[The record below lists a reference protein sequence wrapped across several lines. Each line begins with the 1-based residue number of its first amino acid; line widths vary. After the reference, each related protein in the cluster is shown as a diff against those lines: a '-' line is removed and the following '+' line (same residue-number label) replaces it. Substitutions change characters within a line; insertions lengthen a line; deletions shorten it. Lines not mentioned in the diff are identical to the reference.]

1 MANADGSVI
10 IRVDID
16 DDKAAKKL
24 DKVAKKAEDIQSS
37 LNKGKSITFNMDVSD
52 AEKEIARLRTSIS
65 KLEEESEVKRRLMAL
80 HDASNDP
87 LAANLEAEKNKLASM
102 QSGDSFYTEAA
113 IEAQKEKVAELQKEW
128 DEADKQA
135 KKYEKELRE
144 INVRLD
150 VQKNKIGDIANATS
164 EAAKLGKQLGNTG
177 KNAGKIQEGLD
188 KASQGMEAFTK
199 RVKMLAKR
207 ALVFTIIARALAAIR
222 DWLADVVA
230 VNGEARDAIAQL
242 KGALL
247 TLAQP
252 LVQII
257 IPAFTALVKVLAT
270 VVSFIANIVSALFGT
285 TAKESANAAK
295 SLNDQKNAYKG
306 VGGAAKSAS
315 KQLASFD
322 DINKLSGEGGGGSGI
337 ILPDFSTAANFA
349 FLDKIA
355 DKLKKIGQD
364 IVNLFKDVTGFIG
377 NVFSGDW
384 GAALD
389 NIINFVHH
397 AYILLADLLDFV
409 GYIFGAI
416 IDTIIEKCG
425 LAGTPVGDM
434 LTGIKDIV
442 QGALGL
448 ISGILTLDLEKMKQ
462 SVIQMLTGV
471 KTFVLGVFDW
481 FKLGLTSLLD
491 WLDESTNG
499 RFHELIELAKTYV
512 NDVVEGMKQIFGG
525 LIEFLTGVF
534 TLDWKKAWEGIK
546 EIFRGIWNTI
556 VGTLEA
562 AINLI
567 IKGINWLIDQLNK
580 IHFEIPDWVPG
591 IGGKSFGI
599 NISHVGELKIP
610 RLAQGAVIPPN
621 REFMAVLGDQKSGTN
636 IETPLATMVQAF
648 KQALAESGYGGSNE
662 AVLVLD
668 KDVLGKVVYRLNKA
682 EGTRIGVNLSEMQ
695 G

>member
-10 IRVDID
+10 IKADID
-16 DDKAAKKL
+16 DKQAQKELNALEKKIEALQEKLTNKKSARDTLFNQANNLGAQLDQAKAKLAQMKGGGEFFTSDAIKQREAAVASMEKEWNAMNDKL
-24 DKVAKKAEDIQSS
+24 DKQ
-37 LNKGKSITFNMDVSD
+37 N
-52 AEKEIARLRTSIS
+52 
-65 KLEEESEVKRRLMAL
+65 
-80 HDASNDP
+80 
-87 LAANLEAEKNKLASM
+87 AAIREGEAELDRMK
-102 QSGDSFYTEAA
+102 
-113 IEAQKEKVAELQKEW
+113 
-128 DEADKQA
+128 A
-135 KKYEKELRE
+135 KAGE
-144 INVRLD
+144 
-150 VQKNKIGDIANATS
+150 
-164 EAAKLGKQLGNTG
+164 LGKQLGNTG

-188 KASQGMEAFTK
+188 KASEGMEAFTK

-207 ALVFTIIARALAAIR
+207 ALVFTIIARALAALR
-222 DWLADVVA
+222 DWLEDVVA

-322 DINKLSGEGGGGSGI
+322 EINKLSGESGGGSGI

-389 NIINFVHH
+389 NIADFVNH
-397 AYILLADLLDFV
+397 ARELLADLLNFV
-409 GYIFGAI
+409 GYIFGEI

-425 LAGTPVGDM
+425 LAGTPVGNM
-434 LTGIKDIV
+434 LTGIKGIV

-448 ISGILTLDLEKMKQ
+448 ISGILTGDLEKMKQ
-462 SVIQMLTGV
+462 SVIQVLTGV
-471 KTFVLGVFDW
+471 KTFVFGIFEW

-491 WLDESTNG
+491 WLDGKTNG
-499 RFHELIELAKTYV
+499 RFHEIIELAKTYV
-512 NDVVEGMKQIFGG
+512 SDVIDGVKQIFGG
-525 LIEFLTGVF
+525 FIDFLTGVF

-556 VGTLEA
+556 VGGLEA
-562 AINLI
+562 AVNLI

-599 NISHVGELKIP
+599 NISYVNELKIP

-621 REFMAVLGDQKSGTN
+621 REFMAVLGDQRNGTN
-636 IETPLATMVQAF
+636 IEAPADLIRQIVREEINNFGGGEDITIKFTGDLAQLARVLSPEITRQ
-648 KQALAESGYGGSNE
+648 QRNRQRAL
-662 AVLVLD
+662 
-668 KDVLGKVVYRLNKA
+668 
-682 EGTRIGVNLSEMQ
+682 GV
-695 G
+695 

>member
-10 IRVDID
+10 IKADID
-16 DDKAAKKL
+16 DKQAQKELNALEKKIEALQEKLTNKKSARDTLFNQANNLGAQLDEAKAKLAQMKGGGEFFTSDAIKQQEAAVASMEKEWNAMNDKL
-24 DKVAKKAEDIQSS
+24 DKQ
-37 LNKGKSITFNMDVSD
+37 N
-52 AEKEIARLRTSIS
+52 
-65 KLEEESEVKRRLMAL
+65 
-80 HDASNDP
+80 
-87 LAANLEAEKNKLASM
+87 AAIREGEAELDRMKAKA
-102 QSGDSFYTEAA
+102 G
-113 IEAQKEKVAELQKEW
+113 EL
-128 DEADKQA
+128 
-135 KKYEKELRE
+135 
-144 INVRLD
+144 
-150 VQKNKIGDIANATS
+150 S
-164 EAAKLGKQLGNTG
+164 KQLGNTG

-207 ALVFTIIARALAAIR
+207 ALVFTIIARALAALR

-295 SLNDQKNAYKG
+295 ALNDQKNAYKG

-322 DINKLSGEGGGGSGI
+322 EINKLSGEGGGGSGI

-389 NIINFVHH
+389 NIINFVSH
-397 AYILLADLLDFV
+397 ARILLADLLDFV

-448 ISGILTLDLEKMKQ
+448 ISGILTGDLEKMKQ

-471 KTFVLGVFDW
+471 KTFVFGIWDW

-491 WLDESTNG
+491 WLDGKTNG
-499 RFHELIELAKTYV
+499 RFHEIIELAKTYV
-512 NDVVEGMKQIFGG
+512 SDVIDGVKQIFGG
-525 LIEFLTGVF
+525 FIDFLTGVF
-534 TLDWKKAWEGIK
+534 TLDWEKAWEGIK

-556 VGTLEA
+556 VGVLEA
-562 AINLI
+562 AVNLI
-567 IKGINWLIDQLNK
+567 IKGINWLISKLNSLQIK
-580 IHFEIPDWVPG
+580 IPDWL
-591 IGGKSFGI
+591 GGGSFGF
-599 NISHVGELKIP
+599 NIRPIAELQIP
-610 RLAQGAVIPPN
+610 RLAKGAIIPPN
-621 REFMAVLGDQKSGTN
+621 REFMAVLGDQKQGTN
-636 IETPLATMVQAF
+636 IEAPADLIRQIVREEINNFGGGEDITIKFTGDLAQLARVLSPEITRQ
-648 KQALAESGYGGSNE
+648 QRNRQRAL
-662 AVLVLD
+662 
-668 KDVLGKVVYRLNKA
+668 
-682 EGTRIGVNLSEMQ
+682 GV
-695 G
+695 

>member
-10 IRVDID
+10 IKAEID
-16 DDKAAKKL
+16 DKQAQKELNALEKKIEALQEKLTNKKSARDTLFNQANNLGAQLDDAKAKLAHMKGGGEFFTSDAIKQQEAAVASMEKEWNAMNDKL
-24 DKVAKKAEDIQSS
+24 DKQ
-37 LNKGKSITFNMDVSD
+37 N
-52 AEKEIARLRTSIS
+52 
-65 KLEEESEVKRRLMAL
+65 
-80 HDASNDP
+80 
-87 LAANLEAEKNKLASM
+87 AAIREGEAELDRMK
-102 QSGDSFYTEAA
+102 
-113 IEAQKEKVAELQKEW
+113 
-128 DEADKQA
+128 A
-135 KKYEKELRE
+135 KAGE
-144 INVRLD
+144 
-150 VQKNKIGDIANATS
+150 
-164 EAAKLGKQLGNTG
+164 LGKQLGNTG

-207 ALVFTIIARALAAIR
+207 ALVFTIIARALAALR
-222 DWLADVVA
+222 DWLADLVA

-295 SLNDQKNAYKG
+295 ALNDQKNAYKG

-322 DINKLSGEGGGGSGI
+322 EINKLSGESGGGSGI

-349 FLDKIA
+349 FLDKIS

-364 IVNLFKDVTGFIG
+364 IVNLFKDVTGYIG

-389 NIINFVHH
+389 NIINFVNH
-397 AYILLADLLDFV
+397 ARILLADLLDFV

-425 LAGTPVGDM
+425 LAGTPVGNM

-442 QGALGL
+442 QGTLGL
-448 ISGILTLDLEKMKQ
+448 ISGILTGDLEKMKQ

-471 KTFVLGVFDW
+471 KTFVFGIFDW

-491 WLDESTNG
+491 WLDGKTNG
-499 RFHELIELAKTYV
+499 RFHEIIELAKTYV
-512 NDVVEGMKQIFGG
+512 SEVIDGVKQIFGG
-525 LIEFLTGVF
+525 FIDFLTGVF
-534 TLDWKKAWEGIK
+534 TLDWEKAWEGIK
-546 EIFRGIWNTI
+546 EIFRGICNTI
-556 VGTLEA
+556 VGVFEA
-562 AINLI
+562 TVNLI
-567 IKGINWLIDQLNK
+567 IKGINWLISKLNSLLENSLLAK
-580 IHFEIPDWVPG
+580 GLDLIGIEFRGIPQIPEV
-591 IGGKSFGI
+591 
-599 NISHVGELKIP
+599 HIP

-621 REFMAVLGDQKSGTN
+621 RKFMAVLGDQRNGTN
-636 IETPLATMVQAF
+636 IEAPADLIRQIVREEINNFGGGEDITIKFTGDLAQLARVLSPEITRQ
-648 KQALAESGYGGSNE
+648 QRNRQRAL
-662 AVLVLD
+662 
-668 KDVLGKVVYRLNKA
+668 
-682 EGTRIGVNLSEMQ
+682 GV
-695 G
+695 

>member
-10 IRVDID
+10 IKADID
-16 DDKAAKKL
+16 DKQAQKELNALEKKIEALQEKLTNKKSARDTLFNQANNLGAQLDQVKAKLAQMKGGGEFFTSDAIKQQEASVASMEKEWNAMNDKL
-24 DKVAKKAEDIQSS
+24 DKQ
-37 LNKGKSITFNMDVSD
+37 N
-52 AEKEIARLRTSIS
+52 
-65 KLEEESEVKRRLMAL
+65 
-80 HDASNDP
+80 
-87 LAANLEAEKNKLASM
+87 AAIREGEAELDRMKAK
-102 QSGDSFYTEAA
+102 SGE
-113 IEAQKEKVAELQKEW
+113 
-128 DEADKQA
+128 
-135 KKYEKELRE
+135 
-144 INVRLD
+144 
-150 VQKNKIGDIANATS
+150 
-164 EAAKLGKQLGNTG
+164 LGKQLGNTG

-207 ALVFTIIARALAAIR
+207 ALVFTIIARALAALR

-322 DINKLSGEGGGGSGI
+322 EINKLSGEGGGGSGI
-337 ILPDFSTAANFA
+337 IQPDFSTAANFA

-389 NIINFVHH
+389 NIINFVSH
-397 AYILLADLLDFV
+397 ARILLADLLDFV

-448 ISGILTLDLEKMKQ
+448 ISGILTGDLEKMKQ

-471 KTFVLGVFDW
+471 KTFVFGIWDW

-491 WLDESTNG
+491 WLDGKTNG
-499 RFHELIELAKTYV
+499 RFHEIIELAKTYV
-512 NDVVEGMKQIFGG
+512 SDVIDGVKQIFGG
-525 LIEFLTGVF
+525 FIDFLTGVF
-534 TLDWKKAWEGIK
+534 TLDWEKAWEGIK

-556 VGTLEA
+556 VGVLEA
-562 AINLI
+562 AVNLI
-567 IKGINWLIDQLNK
+567 IKGINWLISKLNSLQIK
-580 IHFEIPDWVPG
+580 IPDWL
-591 IGGKSFGI
+591 GGGSFGF
-599 NISHVGELKIP
+599 NIRPIAELQIP
-610 RLAQGAVIPPN
+610 RLAKGAIIPPN
-621 REFMAVLGDQKSGTN
+621 REFMAVLGDQKQGTN
-636 IETPLATMVQAF
+636 IEAPADLIRQIVREEINNFGGGEDITIKFTGDLAQLARVLSPEITRQ
-648 KQALAESGYGGSNE
+648 QRNRQRAL
-662 AVLVLD
+662 
-668 KDVLGKVVYRLNKA
+668 
-682 EGTRIGVNLSEMQ
+682 GV
-695 G
+695 

>member
-10 IRVDID
+10 IKADID
-16 DDKAAKKL
+16 DKQAQKELNALEKKINALQEKLNNKKSARDTLFNQANNLGAQLDQAKAKLAQMKGGGEFFTSDAIKQQEAAVASMEKEWNAMNDKL
-24 DKVAKKAEDIQSS
+24 DKQNA
-37 LNKGKSITFNMDVSD
+37 SIR
-52 AEKEIARLRTSIS
+52 EG
-65 KLEEESEVKRRLMAL
+65 
-80 HDASNDP
+80 
-87 LAANLEAEKNKLASM
+87 EAELDRMK
-102 QSGDSFYTEAA
+102 
-113 IEAQKEKVAELQKEW
+113 
-128 DEADKQA
+128 A
-135 KKYEKELRE
+135 KAGE
-144 INVRLD
+144 
-150 VQKNKIGDIANATS
+150 
-164 EAAKLGKQLGNTG
+164 LGKQLGNTG

-207 ALVFTIIARALAAIR
+207 ALVFTIIARALAALR

-230 VNGEARDAIAQL
+230 VNGEARSAIAQL

-295 SLNDQKNAYKG
+295 SLNDQTNAYKG
-306 VGGAAKSAS
+306 VGGAAKAAS

-322 DINKLSGEGGGGSGI
+322 EINKLSGESGGGSGN

-364 IVNLFKDVTGFIG
+364 IANIFRDVKAFIE
-377 NVFSGDW
+377 NIFSGDW

-389 NIINFVHH
+389 NIADFVNH
-397 AYILLADLLDFV
+397 ARELLADLLDFV
-409 GYIFGAI
+409 GYIFGEI

-425 LAGTPVGDM
+425 LAGTPVGNM

-442 QGALGL
+442 QGGLGF
-448 ISGILTLDLEKMKQ
+448 ISGLLTGDLEKMKQ

-471 KTFVLGVFDW
+471 KTFVFGIWDW

-491 WLDESTNG
+491 WLDGKTNG
-499 RFHELIELAKTYV
+499 RFHEIIELAKTYV
-512 NDVVEGMKQIFGG
+512 SDVIDGVKQIFGG
-525 LIEFLTGVF
+525 FIDFLTGVF
-534 TLDWKKAWEGIK
+534 TLDWEKAWEGIK

-556 VGTLEA
+556 VGVLEA
-562 AINLI
+562 AVNLI
-567 IKGINWLIDQLNK
+567 IKGINWLISKLNSLQIK
-580 IHFEIPDWVPG
+580 IPDWL
-591 IGGKSFGI
+591 GGGSFGF
-599 NISHVGELKIP
+599 NIRPVAELQIP
-610 RLAQGAVIPPN
+610 RLAKGAIIPPN
-621 REFMAVLGDQKSGTN
+621 REFMAVLGDQKQGTN
-636 IETPLATMVQAF
+636 IEAPADLIRQIVREEINNFGGGEDITIKFTGDLAQLARVLSPEITRQ
-648 KQALAESGYGGSNE
+648 QRNRQRAL
-662 AVLVLD
+662 
-668 KDVLGKVVYRLNKA
+668 
-682 EGTRIGVNLSEMQ
+682 GV
-695 G
+695 

>member
-10 IRVDID
+10 I
-16 DDKAAKKL
+16 
-24 DKVAKKAEDIQSS
+24 KAEID
-37 LNKGKSITFNMDVSD
+37 
-52 AEKEIARLRTSIS
+52 
-65 KLEEESEVKRRLMAL
+65 
-80 HDASNDP
+80 
-87 LAANLEAEKNKLASM
+87 
-102 QSGDSFYTEAA
+102 
-113 IEAQKEKVAELQKEW
+113 
-128 DEADKQA
+128 DKQA
-135 KKYEKELRE
+135 QRELNALSKKIDALQEKLNSKKAKRDAFASDFR
-144 INVRLD
+144 NVGAQLD
-150 VQKNKIGDIANATS
+150 VAKAKLDQMKNSGEFFTSDAIKQQEATVASIQS
-164 EAAKLGKQLGNTG
+164 EFDKMDEKLKSQDERIKDSTDNLDRMKAKAGELGKQLGNTG

-207 ALVFTIIARALAAIR
+207 ALVFTIIARALAALR

-295 SLNDQKNAYKG
+295 ALNDQKNAYKG

-322 DINKLSGEGGGGSGI
+322 EINKLSGESGGGSGI

-364 IVNLFKDVTGFIG
+364 IVNLFKDVTGYIG

-389 NIINFVHH
+389 NIINFVNH
-397 AYILLADLLDFV
+397 ARILLADLLDFV

-425 LAGTPVGDM
+425 LAGTPVGNM
-434 LTGIKDIV
+434 LTGIKNIV
-442 QGALGL
+442 QGTLGL
-448 ISGILTLDLEKMKQ
+448 ISGILTGDLEKMKQ

-471 KTFVLGVFDW
+471 KTFVFGIFDW
-481 FKLGLTSLLD
+481 FKLGLTSMLD
-491 WLDESTNG
+491 WLDGKTNG
-499 RFHELIELAKTYV
+499 RFHEIIELAKTYV
-512 NDVVEGMKQIFGG
+512 SDVIDGVKQIFGG
-525 LIEFLTGVF
+525 FIDFLTGVF
-534 TLDWKKAWEGIK
+534 TLDWEKAWKGIK
-546 EIFRGIWNTI
+546 EIFRGICNTI
-556 VGTLEA
+556 VGVFESTV
-562 AINLI
+562 NLI
-567 IKGINWLIDQLNK
+567 IKGINWLISKLNSLLENSLLAK
-580 IHFEIPDWVPG
+580 GLDLIGIEFRGIPQIPEV
-591 IGGKSFGI
+591 
-599 NISHVGELKIP
+599 HIP

-621 REFMAVLGDQKSGTN
+621 RKFMAVLGDQRNGTN
-636 IETPLATMVQAF
+636 IEAPADLIRQIVREEINNFGGGEDITIKFTGDLAQLARVLSPEITRQ
-648 KQALAESGYGGSNE
+648 QRNRQRAL
-662 AVLVLD
+662 
-668 KDVLGKVVYRLNKA
+668 
-682 EGTRIGVNLSEMQ
+682 GV
-695 G
+695 

>member
-10 IRVDID
+10 I
-16 DDKAAKKL
+16 
-24 DKVAKKAEDIQSS
+24 KAEID
-37 LNKGKSITFNMDVSD
+37 
-52 AEKEIARLRTSIS
+52 
-65 KLEEESEVKRRLMAL
+65 
-80 HDASNDP
+80 
-87 LAANLEAEKNKLASM
+87 
-102 QSGDSFYTEAA
+102 
-113 IEAQKEKVAELQKEW
+113 
-128 DEADKQA
+128 DKQA
-135 KKYEKELRE
+135 QRELNALSKKIDALQEKLNSKKAKRDAFASDFR
-144 INVRLD
+144 NVGAQLD
-150 VQKNKIGDIANATS
+150 VAKAKLDQMKNSGEFFTSDAVKQQEATVASIQS
-164 EAAKLGKQLGNTG
+164 EFDKMDEKLKSQDERIKDSADNLDRMKAKAGELGKQLGNTG

-207 ALVFTIIARALAAIR
+207 ALVFTIIARALAALR

-295 SLNDQKNAYKG
+295 ALNDQKNAYKG

-322 DINKLSGEGGGGSGI
+322 EINKLSGESGGGSGI
-337 ILPDFSTAANFA
+337 ILPDFSTATNFA

-364 IVNLFKDVTGFIG
+364 IVNLFKDVTGYIG

-389 NIINFVHH
+389 NIINFVNH
-397 AYILLADLLDFV
+397 ARILLADLLDFV

-425 LAGTPVGDM
+425 LAGTPVGNM

-442 QGALGL
+442 QGTLGL
-448 ISGILTLDLEKMKQ
+448 ISGILTGDLEKMKQ

-471 KTFVLGVFDW
+471 KTFVLGIWDW

-491 WLDESTNG
+491 WLDGKTNG
-499 RFHELIELAKTYV
+499 RFHEIIELAKTYV
-512 NDVVEGMKQIFGG
+512 SDVIDGVKQIFGG
-525 LIEFLTGVF
+525 FIDFLTGVF

-546 EIFRGIWNTI
+546 EIFRGICNTI
-556 VGTLEA
+556 VGVFEA
-562 AINLI
+562 TVNLI
-567 IKGINWLIDQLNK
+567 IKGINWLISKLNSLLENSLLAK
-580 IHFEIPDWVPG
+580 GLDLIGIEFRGIPQIPEV
-591 IGGKSFGI
+591 
-599 NISHVGELKIP
+599 HIP

-621 REFMAVLGDQKSGTN
+621 RKFMAVLGDQKQGTN
-636 IETPLATMVQAF
+636 IEAPADLIRQIVREEINSFGGGEDITIKFTGDLAQLARVLSPEITRQ
-648 KQALAESGYGGSNE
+648 QRNRQRAL
-662 AVLVLD
+662 
-668 KDVLGKVVYRLNKA
+668 
-682 EGTRIGVNLSEMQ
+682 GV
-695 G
+695 

>member
-10 IRVDID
+10 IKADID
-16 DDKAAKKL
+16 DKQAQKELNALEKKIEALQEKLTNKKSARDTLFNQANNLGAQLDQAKAKLAQMKGGGEFFTSDAIKQQEAAVASMEKEWNAMNDKL
-24 DKVAKKAEDIQSS
+24 DKQ
-37 LNKGKSITFNMDVSD
+37 N
-52 AEKEIARLRTSIS
+52 
-65 KLEEESEVKRRLMAL
+65 
-80 HDASNDP
+80 
-87 LAANLEAEKNKLASM
+87 AAIREGEAELDRMK
-102 QSGDSFYTEAA
+102 
-113 IEAQKEKVAELQKEW
+113 
-128 DEADKQA
+128 A
-135 KKYEKELRE
+135 KAGE
-144 INVRLD
+144 
-150 VQKNKIGDIANATS
+150 
-164 EAAKLGKQLGNTG
+164 LGKQLGNTG

-207 ALVFTIIARALAAIR
+207 ALVFTIIAHALAALR

-322 DINKLSGEGGGGSGI
+322 EINKLSGEGGGGSGI
-337 ILPDFSTAANFA
+337 IQPDFSTAANFA

-364 IVNLFKDVTGFIG
+364 IVNLFTDVTGFIG

-389 NIINFVHH
+389 NIINFVNH
-397 AYILLADLLDFV
+397 ARILLADLLDFV

-448 ISGILTLDLEKMKQ
+448 ISGILTGDLEKMKQ

-471 KTFVLGVFDW
+471 KTFVFGIFDW
-481 FKLGLTSLLD
+481 FKLGLTSMLD
-491 WLDESTNG
+491 WLDGKTNG
-499 RFHELIELAKTYV
+499 RFHEIIELAKTYV
-512 NDVVEGMKQIFGG
+512 SDVIDGVKQIFGG
-525 LIEFLTGVF
+525 FIDFLTGVF
-534 TLDWKKAWEGIK
+534 TLDWEKAWEGIK
-546 EIFRGIWNTI
+546 EIFHGIWNTI
-556 VGTLEA
+556 VGGLEA
-562 AINLI
+562 AVNLI
-567 IKGINWLIDQLNK
+567 IKGINWLISKLNSLLENSLLAK
-580 IHFEIPDWVPG
+580 GLDLIGIEFRGIPQIPEV
-591 IGGKSFGI
+591 
-599 NISHVGELKIP
+599 HIP

-621 REFMAVLGDQKSGTN
+621 RKFMAVLGDQRNGTN
-636 IETPLATMVQAF
+636 IEAPADLIRQIVREEINNFGGGEDITIKFTGDLAQLARVLSPEITRQ
-648 KQALAESGYGGSNE
+648 QRNRQRAL
-662 AVLVLD
+662 
-668 KDVLGKVVYRLNKA
+668 
-682 EGTRIGVNLSEMQ
+682 GV
-695 G
+695 

>member
-10 IRVDID
+10 IKADID
-16 DDKAAKKL
+16 DKQAQKELNALEKKIEALQEKLTNKKSARDTLFNQANNLGAQLDQAKAKLAQMKGGGEFFTSDAIKQQEAAVASMEKEWNAMNDKL
-24 DKVAKKAEDIQSS
+24 DKQ
-37 LNKGKSITFNMDVSD
+37 N
-52 AEKEIARLRTSIS
+52 
-65 KLEEESEVKRRLMAL
+65 
-80 HDASNDP
+80 
-87 LAANLEAEKNKLASM
+87 AAIREGEAELDRMK
-102 QSGDSFYTEAA
+102 
-113 IEAQKEKVAELQKEW
+113 
-128 DEADKQA
+128 A
-135 KKYEKELRE
+135 KAGE
-144 INVRLD
+144 
-150 VQKNKIGDIANATS
+150 
-164 EAAKLGKQLGNTG
+164 LGKQLGNTG

-188 KASQGMEAFTK
+188 KASQGMESFTK

-207 ALVFTIIARALAAIR
+207 ALVFTVIARALSALR

-252 LVQII
+252 LVQVI

-322 DINKLSGEGGGGSGI
+322 EINKLSGEGGGGFGI
-337 ILPDFSTAANFA
+337 IQPDFSTAANFA

-389 NIINFVHH
+389 NIINFVSH
-397 AYILLADLLDFV
+397 ARILLADLLDFV

-448 ISGILTLDLEKMKQ
+448 ISGILTGDLEKMKQ

-471 KTFVLGVFDW
+471 KTFVFGIWDW

-491 WLDESTNG
+491 WLDGKTNG
-499 RFHELIELAKTYV
+499 RFHEIIELAKTYV
-512 NDVVEGMKQIFGG
+512 SDVIDGVKQIFGG
-525 LIEFLTGVF
+525 FIDFLTGVF
-534 TLDWKKAWEGIK
+534 TLDWEKAWEGIK

-556 VGTLEA
+556 VGVLEA
-562 AINLI
+562 AVNLI
-567 IKGINWLIDQLNK
+567 IKGINWLISKLNSLQIK
-580 IHFEIPDWVPG
+580 IPDWL
-591 IGGKSFGI
+591 GGGSFGF
-599 NISHVGELKIP
+599 NIRPIAELQIP
-610 RLAQGAVIPPN
+610 RLAKGAIIPPN
-621 REFMAVLGDQKSGTN
+621 REFMAVLGDQKQGTN
-636 IETPLATMVQAF
+636 IEAPADLIRQIVREEINNFGGGEDITIKFTGDLAQLARVLSPEITRQ
-648 KQALAESGYGGSNE
+648 QRNRQRAL
-662 AVLVLD
+662 
-668 KDVLGKVVYRLNKA
+668 
-682 EGTRIGVNLSEMQ
+682 GV
-695 G
+695 

>member
-1 MANADGSVI
+1 MANADGSVV
-10 IRVDID
+10 IRVDA
-16 DDKAAKKL
+16 DDKKAIKKL
-24 DKVAKKAEDIQSS
+24 DDVAKKANDVRKG
-37 LNKGKSITFNMDVSD
+37 LDGKSILINTDVSQ
-52 AEKEIARLRTSIS
+52 AEREIDRLRTSIG
-65 KLEEESEVKRRLMAL
+65 KLEEDIRVKERLALETQNAKAMAR
-80 HDASNDP
+80 A
-87 LAANLEAEKNKLASM
+87 KNKMAID
-102 QSGDSFYTEAA
+102 SGDAA
-113 IEAQKEKVAELQKEW
+113 TAQKMAKEW
-128 DEADKQA
+128 DRLDAKAKRYAEQINEAQ
-135 KKYEKELRE
+135 
-144 INVRLD
+144 VRLD
-150 VQKNKIGDIANATS
+150 VEK
-164 EAAKLGKQLGNTG
+164 EAAGNIAQAVLKAAEETG
-177 KNAGKIQEGLD
+177 EASRNAEKMNAAVK
-188 KASQGMEAFTK
+188 KAAKSAEAFGK
-199 RVKMLAKR
+199 RIKSVVQG
-207 ALVFTIIARALAAIR
+207 ALVFTVITQGLSKLR
-222 DWLADVVA
+222 DWMSDVVSTNSA
-230 VNGEARDAIAQL
+230 ASASIAKL

-247 TLAQP
+247 TMVQP
-252 LVQII
+252 LVQVI
-257 IPAFTALVKVLAT
+257 IPAFTTLVKVLTA
-270 VVSFIANIVSALFGT
+270 VVSVIANVVSALFGT
-285 TAKESANAAK
+285 TAAESANAAK

-306 VGGAAKSAS
+306 VGSAAKSAS

-322 DINKLSGEGGGGSGI
+322 EINKLSGEGGGGSGI

-364 IVNLFKDVTGFIG
+364 IVNLFKDVAGFIG

-384 GAALD
+384 DAALD
-389 NIINFVHH
+389 NIINFVNH
-397 AYILLADLLDFV
+397 ARILLADLLDFV

-448 ISGILTLDLEKMKQ
+448 ISGILTGDLEKMKQ
-462 SVIQMLTGV
+462 SVIQMLAGV
-471 KTFVLGVFDW
+471 KTFVFGIFDW

-491 WLDESTNG
+491 WLDGKTNG
-499 RFHELIELAKTYV
+499 RFHEIIELAKTYV
-512 NDVVEGMKQIFGG
+512 SDVIDGVKQIFGG
-525 LIEFLTGVF
+525 FIDFLTGVF
-534 TLDWKKAWEGIK
+534 TLDWEKAWEGIK

-556 VGTLEA
+556 VGVLEA
-562 AINLI
+562 AVNLI

-580 IHFEIPDWVPG
+580 IHFDIPDWIPG

-599 NISHVGELKIP
+599 NISHVNELKIP

-621 REFMAVLGDQKSGTN
+621 REFMAVLGDQKSGAN

-682 EGTRIGVNLSEMQ
+682 EGTRIGVNLSEVQ

>member
-10 IRVDID
+10 IKADID
-16 DDKAAKKL
+16 DKQAQKELNALEKKIEALQEKLTNKKSARDTLFNQANNLGAQLDQAKAKLAQMKGGGEFFTSDAIKQQEAAVASMEKEWNAMNDKL
-24 DKVAKKAEDIQSS
+24 DKQ
-37 LNKGKSITFNMDVSD
+37 N
-52 AEKEIARLRTSIS
+52 
-65 KLEEESEVKRRLMAL
+65 
-80 HDASNDP
+80 
-87 LAANLEAEKNKLASM
+87 AAIREGEAELDRMK
-102 QSGDSFYTEAA
+102 
-113 IEAQKEKVAELQKEW
+113 
-128 DEADKQA
+128 A
-135 KKYEKELRE
+135 KAGE
-144 INVRLD
+144 
-150 VQKNKIGDIANATS
+150 
-164 EAAKLGKQLGNTG
+164 LGKQLGNTG

-188 KASQGMEAFTK
+188 KASQGTEAFTK

-207 ALVFTIIARALAAIR
+207 ALAFTIIARALAALR

-322 DINKLSGEGGGGSGI
+322 EINKLSGEGGGGSGI
-337 ILPDFSTAANFA
+337 IQPDFSTAANFA

-389 NIINFVHH
+389 NIINFVSH
-397 AYILLADLLDFV
+397 ARILLADLLDFV

-448 ISGILTLDLEKMKQ
+448 ISGILTGDLEKMKQ

-471 KTFVLGVFDW
+471 KTFVFGIWDW

-491 WLDESTNG
+491 WLDGKTNG
-499 RFHELIELAKTYV
+499 RFHEIIELAKTYV
-512 NDVVEGMKQIFGG
+512 SDVIDGVKQIFGG
-525 LIEFLTGVF
+525 FIDFLTGVF
-534 TLDWKKAWEGIK
+534 TLDWEKAWEGIK

-556 VGTLEA
+556 VGVLEA
-562 AINLI
+562 AVNLI
-567 IKGINWLIDQLNK
+567 IKGINWLISKLNSLQIK
-580 IHFEIPDWVPG
+580 IPDWL
-591 IGGKSFGI
+591 GGGSFGF
-599 NISHVGELKIP
+599 NIRPIAELQIP
-610 RLAQGAVIPPN
+610 RLAKGAIIPPN
-621 REFMAVLGDQKSGTN
+621 REFMAVLGDQKQGTN
-636 IETPLATMVQAF
+636 IEAPADLIRQIVREEINNFGGGEDITIKFTGDLAQLARVLSPEITRQ
-648 KQALAESGYGGSNE
+648 QRNRQRAL
-662 AVLVLD
+662 
-668 KDVLGKVVYRLNKA
+668 
-682 EGTRIGVNLSEMQ
+682 GV
-695 G
+695 

>member
-10 IRVDID
+10 IKADID
-16 DDKAAKKL
+16 DKQAQKELNALEKKIEALQEKLTNKKSARDTLFNQANNLGAQLDQAKAKLAQMKGGGEFFTSDAIKQQEAAVASMEKEWNAMNDKL
-24 DKVAKKAEDIQSS
+24 DKQ
-37 LNKGKSITFNMDVSD
+37 N
-52 AEKEIARLRTSIS
+52 
-65 KLEEESEVKRRLMAL
+65 
-80 HDASNDP
+80 
-87 LAANLEAEKNKLASM
+87 AAIREGEAELDRMK
-102 QSGDSFYTEAA
+102 
-113 IEAQKEKVAELQKEW
+113 
-128 DEADKQA
+128 A
-135 KKYEKELRE
+135 KAGE
-144 INVRLD
+144 
-150 VQKNKIGDIANATS
+150 
-164 EAAKLGKQLGNTG
+164 LGKQLGNTG

-207 ALVFTIIARALAAIR
+207 ALVFTIIAHALAALR

-322 DINKLSGEGGGGSGI
+322 EINKLSGEGGGGSGI
-337 ILPDFSTAANFA
+337 IQPDFSTAANFA

-389 NIINFVHH
+389 NIINFVSH
-397 AYILLADLLDFV
+397 ARILLADLLDFV

-448 ISGILTLDLEKMKQ
+448 ISGILTGDLEKMKQ

-471 KTFVLGVFDW
+471 KTFVFGIWDW

-491 WLDESTNG
+491 WLDGKTNG
-499 RFHELIELAKTYV
+499 RFHEIIELAKTYV
-512 NDVVEGMKQIFGG
+512 SDVIDGVKQIFGG
-525 LIEFLTGVF
+525 FIDFLTGVF
-534 TLDWKKAWEGIK
+534 TLDWEKAWEGIK

-556 VGTLEA
+556 VGVLEA
-562 AINLI
+562 AVNLI
-567 IKGINWLIDQLNK
+567 IKGINWLISKLNSLQIK
-580 IHFEIPDWVPG
+580 IPDWL
-591 IGGKSFGI
+591 GGGSFGF
-599 NISHVGELKIP
+599 NIRPIAELQIP
-610 RLAQGAVIPPN
+610 RLAKGAIIPPN
-621 REFMAVLGDQKSGTN
+621 REFMAVLGDQKQGTN
-636 IETPLATMVQAF
+636 IEAPADLIRQIVREEINNFGGGEDITIKFTGDLAQLARVLSPEITRQ
-648 KQALAESGYGGSNE
+648 QRNRQRAL
-662 AVLVLD
+662 
-668 KDVLGKVVYRLNKA
+668 
-682 EGTRIGVNLSEMQ
+682 GV
-695 G
+695 

>member
-10 IRVDID
+10 IKADID
-16 DDKAAKKL
+16 DKQAQKELNALEKKIEALQKKL
-24 DKVAKKAEDIQSS
+24 ETSKEKKSALQTQVREA
-37 LNKGKSITFNMDVSD
+37 SD
-52 AEKEIARLRTSIS
+52 ALTETG
-65 KLEEESEVKRRLMAL
+65 VKVIEL
-80 HDASNDP
+80 
-87 LAANLEAEKNKLASM
+87 KNKLKSIDDIVSGKIDATPEEWIDAKM
-102 QSGDSFYTEAA
+102 QEADVTA
-113 IEAQKEKVAELQKEW
+113 ELAKQQKIYEQQEKVCNKEAENLEKISNTIKEQTE
-128 DEADKQA
+128 DLEKA
-135 KKYEKELRE
+135 KERAGE
-144 INVRLD
+144 
-150 VQKNKIGDIANATS
+150 
-164 EAAKLGKQLGNTG
+164 LGKQLGNTG

-207 ALVFTIIARALAAIR
+207 ALVFTIIARALSALR

-322 DINKLSGEGGGGSGI
+322 EINKLSGESGGGSGI

-389 NIINFVHH
+389 NIINFVNH
-397 AYILLADLLDFV
+397 ARILLADLLDFV

-448 ISGILTLDLEKMKQ
+448 ISGILTGDLEKMKQ

-471 KTFVLGVFDW
+471 KTFVFGIFDW

-491 WLDESTNG
+491 WLDGKTNG
-499 RFHELIELAKTYV
+499 RFHEIIELAKTYV
-512 NDVVEGMKQIFGG
+512 SDVIDGVKQIFGG
-525 LIEFLTGVF
+525 FIDFLTGVF

-556 VGTLEA
+556 VGVLEA
-562 AINLI
+562 AVNLI

-599 NISHVGELKIP
+599 NISHVNELKIP

-682 EGTRIGVNLSEMQ
+682 EGTRIGVNLSEVQ

>member
-10 IRVDID
+10 I
-16 DDKAAKKL
+16 
-24 DKVAKKAEDIQSS
+24 KAEID
-37 LNKGKSITFNMDVSD
+37 
-52 AEKEIARLRTSIS
+52 
-65 KLEEESEVKRRLMAL
+65 
-80 HDASNDP
+80 
-87 LAANLEAEKNKLASM
+87 
-102 QSGDSFYTEAA
+102 
-113 IEAQKEKVAELQKEW
+113 
-128 DEADKQA
+128 DKQA
-135 KKYEKELRE
+135 QRELNALSKKIDALQEKLNSKKAKRDAFASDFR
-144 INVRLD
+144 NVGAQLD
-150 VQKNKIGDIANATS
+150 VAKAKLDQMKNSGEFFTSDAIKQQEATVASIQS
-164 EAAKLGKQLGNTG
+164 EFDKMDEKLKSQDERIKDSADNLDRMKAKAGELGKQLGNTG

-207 ALVFTIIARALAAIR
+207 ALVFTIIARALAALR

-322 DINKLSGEGGGGSGI
+322 EINKLNGESGGGASAI
-337 ILPDFSTAANFA
+337 MPDFSQIGKLD
-349 FLDKIA
+349 FLDKIT
-355 DKLKKIGQD
+355 DRLKKIGQD
-364 IVNLFKDVTGFIG
+364 IGNIFRDVKGLIG
-377 NVFSGDW
+377 SVFSGDW

-389 NIINFVHH
+389 NIADFANH
-397 AYILLADLLDFV
+397 ARELLADLLDFV
-409 GYIFGAI
+409 GYIFGEI

-425 LAGTPVGDM
+425 LAGTPVGNM
-434 LTGIKDIV
+434 LTGIKGIV
-442 QGALGL
+442 QGTLGL
-448 ISGILTLDLEKMKQ
+448 ISGILTGDLEKMKQ

-471 KTFVLGVFDW
+471 KTFVFGIFDW

-491 WLDESTNG
+491 WLDGKTNG
-499 RFHELIELAKTYV
+499 RFHEIIELAKTYV
-512 NDVVEGMKQIFGG
+512 SDVIDGVKQIFGG
-525 LIEFLTGVF
+525 FIDFLTGVF
-534 TLDWKKAWEGIK
+534 TLDWEKAWEGIK

-556 VGTLEA
+556 VGGLEA
-562 AINLI
+562 AVNLI

-599 NISHVGELKIP
+599 NISHVNELKIP

-621 REFMAVLGDQKSGTN
+621 REFMAVLGDQKQGTN
-636 IETPLATMVQAF
+636 IEAPADLIRQIVREEINNFGGGEDITIKFTGDLAQLARVLSPEITRQ
-648 KQALAESGYGGSNE
+648 QRNRQRAL
-662 AVLVLD
+662 
-668 KDVLGKVVYRLNKA
+668 
-682 EGTRIGVNLSEMQ
+682 GV
-695 G
+695 

>member
-10 IRVDID
+10 IKADID
-16 DDKAAKKL
+16 DK
-24 DKVAKKAEDIQSS
+24 Q
-37 LNKGKSITFNMDVSD
+37 
-52 AEKEIARLRTSIS
+52 
-65 KLEEESEVKRRLMAL
+65 
-80 HDASNDP
+80 
-87 LAANLEAEKNKLASM
+87 
-102 QSGDSFYTEAA
+102 
-113 IEAQKEKVAELQKEW
+113 AQKELNALEKKIDALQKKLETSQGKKSAIEKQLLDAKKPLDETGAKILDLQSKLKSINDIVSGRIDATPEEW
-128 DEADKQA
+128 IDAKMQEADVTTELAKQQKIYEQQEKPYKKAIENLKKINGAIKENTEELEKA
-135 KKYEKELRE
+135 KARSGELG
-144 INVRLD
+144 V
-150 VQKNKIGDIANATS
+150 
-164 EAAKLGKQLGNTG
+164 QLGNTG

-207 ALVFTIIARALAAIR
+207 ALVFTIIARALAALR

-322 DINKLSGEGGGGSGI
+322 EINKLSGESGGAGI

-364 IVNLFKDVTGFIG
+364 IVNLFKDVAGFIG

-389 NIINFVHH
+389 NIINFVNH
-397 AYILLADLLDFV
+397 ARILLADLLDFV

-448 ISGILTLDLEKMKQ
+448 ISGILTGDLEKMKQ

-471 KTFVLGVFDW
+471 KTFVFGIFDW

-491 WLDESTNG
+491 WLDGKTNG
-499 RFHELIELAKTYV
+499 RFHEIIELAKTYV
-512 NDVVEGMKQIFGG
+512 SDVINGVKQIFGG
-525 LIEFLTGVF
+525 FIDFLTGVF

-546 EIFRGIWNTI
+546 EIFRGICNTI
-556 VGTLEA
+556 IGVLEA
-562 AINLI
+562 TVNLI
-567 IKGINWLIDQLNK
+567 ITGINWLISKLNSLLENSLLAK
-580 IHFEIPDWVPG
+580 GLDFIGIEFHGIPQIQPV
-591 IGGKSFGI
+591 
-599 NISHVGELKIP
+599 KIP

-648 KQALAESGYGGSNE
+648 KQALVESGYGGSNE

-682 EGTRIGVNLSEMQ
+682 EGTRIGVNLSEVQ

>member
-10 IRVDID
+10 IKADID
-16 DDKAAKKL
+16 DKQAQKELNALEKKIEALQEKLTNKKSARDTLFNQANNLGAQLDQAKAKLAQMKGGGEFFTSDAIKQQEAAVASMEKEWNAMNDKL
-24 DKVAKKAEDIQSS
+24 DKQ
-37 LNKGKSITFNMDVSD
+37 N
-52 AEKEIARLRTSIS
+52 
-65 KLEEESEVKRRLMAL
+65 
-80 HDASNDP
+80 
-87 LAANLEAEKNKLASM
+87 AAIREGEAELDRMK
-102 QSGDSFYTEAA
+102 
-113 IEAQKEKVAELQKEW
+113 
-128 DEADKQA
+128 A
-135 KKYEKELRE
+135 KAGE
-144 INVRLD
+144 
-150 VQKNKIGDIANATS
+150 
-164 EAAKLGKQLGNTG
+164 LGKQLGNTG

-207 ALVFTIIARALAAIR
+207 ALVFTIIARALAALR

-322 DINKLSGEGGGGSGI
+322 EINKLSGEGGGGSGI
-337 ILPDFSTAANFA
+337 IQPDFSTAANSA

-355 DKLKKIGQD
+355 DKPKKIGQD
-364 IVNLFKDVTGFIG
+364 IVNLFKDGTGFIG

-389 NIINFVHH
+389 NIINFVSH
-397 AYILLADLLDFV
+397 ARILLADLLDFV

-448 ISGILTLDLEKMKQ
+448 ISGILTGDLEKMKQ

-471 KTFVLGVFDW
+471 KTFVFGILDW

-491 WLDESTNG
+491 WLDGKTNG
-499 RFHELIELAKTYV
+499 RFHEIIELAKTYV
-512 NDVVEGMKQIFGG
+512 SDVIDGVKQIFGG
-525 LIEFLTGVF
+525 FIDFMTGVF
-534 TLDWKKAWEGIK
+534 TLDWEKAWEGIK

-556 VGTLEA
+556 VGVLEA
-562 AINLI
+562 AVNLI
-567 IKGINWLIDQLNK
+567 IKGINWLISKLNSLQIK
-580 IHFEIPDWVPG
+580 IPDWL
-591 IGGKSFGI
+591 GGGSFGF
-599 NISHVGELKIP
+599 NIRPIAELQIP
-610 RLAQGAVIPPN
+610 RLAKGAIIPPN
-621 REFMAVLGDQKSGTN
+621 REFMAVLGDQKQGTN
-636 IETPLATMVQAF
+636 IEAPADLIRQIVREEINNFGGGEDITIKFTGDLAQLARVLSPEITRQ
-648 KQALAESGYGGSNE
+648 QRNRQRAL
-662 AVLVLD
+662 
-668 KDVLGKVVYRLNKA
+668 
-682 EGTRIGVNLSEMQ
+682 GV
-695 G
+695 

>member
-10 IRVDID
+10 IKADID
-16 DDKAAKKL
+16 DKQAQKELNALEKKINALQEKLNNKKSARDTLFNQANNLGAQLDQAKAKLAQMKGGGEFFTSDAIKQQEAAVASMEKEWNAMNDKL
-24 DKVAKKAEDIQSS
+24 DKQNA
-37 LNKGKSITFNMDVSD
+37 SIR
-52 AEKEIARLRTSIS
+52 EG
-65 KLEEESEVKRRLMAL
+65 
-80 HDASNDP
+80 
-87 LAANLEAEKNKLASM
+87 EAELDRMK
-102 QSGDSFYTEAA
+102 
-113 IEAQKEKVAELQKEW
+113 
-128 DEADKQA
+128 A
-135 KKYEKELRE
+135 KAGE
-144 INVRLD
+144 
-150 VQKNKIGDIANATS
+150 
-164 EAAKLGKQLGNTG
+164 LGKQLGNTG

-207 ALVFTIIARALAAIR
+207 ALVFTIIARALAALR

-230 VNGEARDAIAQL
+230 VNGEARSAIAQL

-295 SLNDQKNAYKG
+295 SLNDQTNAYKG

-322 DINKLSGEGGGGSGI
+322 EINKLSGESGGGSGN

-364 IVNLFKDVTGFIG
+364 IANIFRDVKAFIE
-377 NVFSGDW
+377 NIFSGDW

-389 NIINFVHH
+389 NIADFVNH
-397 AYILLADLLDFV
+397 ARELLADLLDFV
-409 GYIFGAI
+409 GYIFGEI

-448 ISGILTLDLEKMKQ
+448 ISGILTGDLEKMKQ

-471 KTFVLGVFDW
+471 KTFVFGIWDW

-491 WLDESTNG
+491 WLDGKTNG
-499 RFHELIELAKTYV
+499 RFHEIIELAKTYV
-512 NDVVEGMKQIFGG
+512 SDVIDGVKQIFGG
-525 LIEFLTGVF
+525 FIDFLTGVF
-534 TLDWKKAWEGIK
+534 TLDWEKAWEGIK

-556 VGTLEA
+556 VGVLEA
-562 AINLI
+562 AVNLI
-567 IKGINWLIDQLNK
+567 IKGINWLISKLNSLQIK
-580 IHFEIPDWVPG
+580 IPDWL
-591 IGGKSFGI
+591 GGGSFGF
-599 NISHVGELKIP
+599 NIRPIAELQIP
-610 RLAQGAVIPPN
+610 RLAKGAIIPPN
-621 REFMAVLGDQKSGTN
+621 REFMAVLGDQKQGTN
-636 IETPLATMVQAF
+636 IEAPADLIRQIVREEINNFGGGEDITIKFTGDLAQLARVLSPEITRQ
-648 KQALAESGYGGSNE
+648 QRNRQRAL
-662 AVLVLD
+662 
-668 KDVLGKVVYRLNKA
+668 
-682 EGTRIGVNLSEMQ
+682 GV
-695 G
+695 

>member
-10 IRVDID
+10 IKADID
-16 DDKAAKKL
+16 DKQAQKELNALEKKIEALQEKLTNKKSARDTLFNQANNLGAQLDQAKAKLAQMKGGGEFFTSDAIKQQEASVASMEKEWNAMNDKL
-24 DKVAKKAEDIQSS
+24 DKQ
-37 LNKGKSITFNMDVSD
+37 N
-52 AEKEIARLRTSIS
+52 
-65 KLEEESEVKRRLMAL
+65 
-80 HDASNDP
+80 
-87 LAANLEAEKNKLASM
+87 AAIREGEAELDRMKAK
-102 QSGDSFYTEAA
+102 SGE
-113 IEAQKEKVAELQKEW
+113 
-128 DEADKQA
+128 
-135 KKYEKELRE
+135 
-144 INVRLD
+144 
-150 VQKNKIGDIANATS
+150 
-164 EAAKLGKQLGNTG
+164 LGKQLGNTG

-207 ALVFTIIARALAAIR
+207 ALVFTIIARALAALR

-322 DINKLSGEGGGGSGI
+322 EINKLSGEGGGGSGI
-337 ILPDFSTAANFA
+337 IQPDFSTAANFA

-364 IVNLFKDVTGFIG
+364 IVNLFTDVTGFIG

-389 NIINFVHH
+389 NIINFVSH
-397 AYILLADLLDFV
+397 ARILLADLLDFV

-448 ISGILTLDLEKMKQ
+448 ISGILTGDLEKMKQ

-471 KTFVLGVFDW
+471 KTFVFGILDW

-491 WLDESTNG
+491 WLDGKTNG
-499 RFHELIELAKTYV
+499 RFHEIIELAKTYV
-512 NDVVEGMKQIFGG
+512 SDVIDGVKQIFGG
-525 LIEFLTGVF
+525 FIDFLTGVF
-534 TLDWKKAWEGIK
+534 TLDWEKAWEGIK

-556 VGTLEA
+556 VGVLEA
-562 AINLI
+562 AVNLI
-567 IKGINWLIDQLNK
+567 IKGINWLISKLNSLQIK
-580 IHFEIPDWVPG
+580 IPDWL
-591 IGGKSFGI
+591 GGGSFGF
-599 NISHVGELKIP
+599 NIRPIAELQIP
-610 RLAQGAVIPPN
+610 RLAKGAIIPPN
-621 REFMAVLGDQKSGTN
+621 REFMAVLGDQKQGTN
-636 IETPLATMVQAF
+636 IEAPADLIRQIVREEINNFGGGEDITIKFTGDLAQLARVLSPEITRQ
-648 KQALAESGYGGSNE
+648 QRNRQRAL
-662 AVLVLD
+662 
-668 KDVLGKVVYRLNKA
+668 
-682 EGTRIGVNLSEMQ
+682 GV
-695 G
+695 

>member
-10 IRVDID
+10 IKAEID
-16 DDKAAKKL
+16 DKQAQKELNALEKKIEALQEKLTNKKSARDTLFNQANNLGAQLDQAKAKLAQMKGGGEFFTSDAIKQQEAAVASMEKEWNAMNDKL
-24 DKVAKKAEDIQSS
+24 DKQ
-37 LNKGKSITFNMDVSD
+37 N
-52 AEKEIARLRTSIS
+52 
-65 KLEEESEVKRRLMAL
+65 
-80 HDASNDP
+80 
-87 LAANLEAEKNKLASM
+87 AAIREGEAELDRMK
-102 QSGDSFYTEAA
+102 
-113 IEAQKEKVAELQKEW
+113 
-128 DEADKQA
+128 A
-135 KKYEKELRE
+135 KAGE
-144 INVRLD
+144 
-150 VQKNKIGDIANATS
+150 
-164 EAAKLGKQLGNTG
+164 LGKQLGNTG

-188 KASQGMEAFTK
+188 KASEGMEAFTK

-207 ALVFTIIARALAAIR
+207 ALVFTIIARALAALR
-222 DWLADVVA
+222 DWLADVVS

-252 LVQII
+252 LVQVI

-295 SLNDQKNAYKG
+295 SLNDQKNAYEG

-322 DINKLSGEGGGGSGI
+322 EINKLSGEGGGGSGI

-364 IVNLFKDVTGFIG
+364 IVNLFKDVTGYIG

-389 NIINFVHH
+389 NIINFVNH
-397 AYILLADLLDFV
+397 ARILLADLLDFV

-425 LAGTPVGDM
+425 LAGTPVGNM

-442 QGALGL
+442 QGTLGL
-448 ISGILTLDLEKMKQ
+448 ISGILIGDLEKMKQ

-471 KTFVLGVFDW
+471 KTFVFGIFDW

-491 WLDESTNG
+491 WLDGKTNG
-499 RFHELIELAKTYV
+499 RFHEIIELAKTYV
-512 NDVVEGMKQIFGG
+512 SEVIDGVKQIFGG
-525 LIEFLTGVF
+525 FIDFLTGVF
-534 TLDWKKAWEGIK
+534 TLDWEKAWEGIK
-546 EIFRGIWNTI
+546 EIFRGICNTI
-556 VGTLEA
+556 VGVFEA
-562 AINLI
+562 TVNLI
-567 IKGINWLIDQLNK
+567 IKGINWLISKLNSLLENSLLAK
-580 IHFEIPDWVPG
+580 GLDLIGIEFRGIPQIPEV
-591 IGGKSFGI
+591 
-599 NISHVGELKIP
+599 HIP

-621 REFMAVLGDQKSGTN
+621 RKFMAVLGDQRNGTN
-636 IETPLATMVQAF
+636 IEAPADLIRQIVREEINNFGGGEDITIKFTGDLAQLARVLSPEITRQ
-648 KQALAESGYGGSNE
+648 QRNRQRAL
-662 AVLVLD
+662 
-668 KDVLGKVVYRLNKA
+668 
-682 EGTRIGVNLSEMQ
+682 GV
-695 G
+695 

>member
-10 IRVDID
+10 IKADID
-16 DDKAAKKL
+16 DKQAQKELNALEKKIEALQEKLTNKKSARDTLFNQANNLGAQLDQAKAKLAQMKGGGEFFTSDAIKQQEAAVASMEKEWNAMNDKL
-24 DKVAKKAEDIQSS
+24 DKQ
-37 LNKGKSITFNMDVSD
+37 N
-52 AEKEIARLRTSIS
+52 
-65 KLEEESEVKRRLMAL
+65 
-80 HDASNDP
+80 
-87 LAANLEAEKNKLASM
+87 AAIREGEAELDRMK
-102 QSGDSFYTEAA
+102 
-113 IEAQKEKVAELQKEW
+113 
-128 DEADKQA
+128 A
-135 KKYEKELRE
+135 KAGE
-144 INVRLD
+144 
-150 VQKNKIGDIANATS
+150 
-164 EAAKLGKQLGNTG
+164 LGKQLGNTG

-188 KASQGMEAFTK
+188 KASEGMEAFTK

-207 ALVFTIIARALAAIR
+207 ALVFTIIARALAALR

-257 IPAFTALVKVLAT
+257 IPVFTTLVKVLAT

-295 SLNDQKNAYKG
+295 ALNDQKNAYKG

-322 DINKLSGEGGGGSGI
+322 EINKLSGESGGGSGI

-364 IVNLFKDVTGFIG
+364 IVNLFKDVTGCIG

-389 NIINFVHH
+389 NIINFVNH
-397 AYILLADLLDFV
+397 ARILLADLLDVV

-425 LAGTPVGDM
+425 LAGTPVGNM

-442 QGALGL
+442 QGTLGL
-448 ISGILTLDLEKMKQ
+448 ISGILIGDLEKMKQ

-471 KTFVLGVFDW
+471 KTFVFGIFDW

-491 WLDESTNG
+491 WLDGKTNG
-499 RFHELIELAKTYV
+499 RFHEIIELAKTYV
-512 NDVVEGMKQIFGG
+512 SEVIDGVKQIFGG
-525 LIEFLTGVF
+525 FIDFLTGVF
-534 TLDWKKAWEGIK
+534 TLDWEKAWEGIK
-546 EIFRGIWNTI
+546 EIFRNIWNTI
-556 VGTLEA
+556 VGVFEA
-562 AINLI
+562 TVNLI
-567 IKGINWLIDQLNK
+567 IKGINWLISKLNSLLENSLLAK
-580 IHFEIPDWVPG
+580 GLDLIGIEFRGIPQIPEV
-591 IGGKSFGI
+591 
-599 NISHVGELKIP
+599 HIP

-621 REFMAVLGDQKSGTN
+621 RKFMAVLGDQRNGTN
-636 IETPLATMVQAF
+636 IEAPADLIRQIVREEMNNFGSGEDITIKFTGDLAQLARVLSPEITRQ
-648 KQALAESGYGGSNE
+648 QRNRQRAL
-662 AVLVLD
+662 
-668 KDVLGKVVYRLNKA
+668 
-682 EGTRIGVNLSEMQ
+682 GV
-695 G
+695 

>member
-10 IRVDID
+10 IKADID
-16 DDKAAKKL
+16 DKQAQKELNALEKKIEALQEKLTNKKSARDTLFNQANNLGAQLDQAKAKLAQMKGGGEFFTSDAIKQQEAAVASMEKEWNAMNDKL
-24 DKVAKKAEDIQSS
+24 DKQ
-37 LNKGKSITFNMDVSD
+37 N
-52 AEKEIARLRTSIS
+52 
-65 KLEEESEVKRRLMAL
+65 
-80 HDASNDP
+80 
-87 LAANLEAEKNKLASM
+87 AAIREGEAELDRMK
-102 QSGDSFYTEAA
+102 
-113 IEAQKEKVAELQKEW
+113 
-128 DEADKQA
+128 A
-135 KKYEKELRE
+135 KAGE
-144 INVRLD
+144 
-150 VQKNKIGDIANATS
+150 
-164 EAAKLGKQLGNTG
+164 LGKQLGNTG

-188 KASQGMEAFTK
+188 KASEGMEAFTK

-207 ALVFTIIARALAAIR
+207 ALVFTIIARALAALR

-257 IPAFTALVKVLAT
+257 IPVFTTLIKVLAT

-295 SLNDQKNAYKG
+295 ALNDQKNAYKG

-322 DINKLSGEGGGGSGI
+322 EINKLSGESGGGSGI

-364 IVNLFKDVTGFIG
+364 IVNLFKDVTGYIG

-389 NIINFVHH
+389 NIINFVNH
-397 AYILLADLLDFV
+397 ARILLADLLDFV

-425 LAGTPVGDM
+425 LAGTPVGNM

-442 QGALGL
+442 QGTLGL
-448 ISGILTLDLEKMKQ
+448 ISGILIGDLEKMKQ

-471 KTFVLGVFDW
+471 KTFVFGIFDW

-491 WLDESTNG
+491 WLDGKTNG
-499 RFHELIELAKTYV
+499 RFHEIIELAKTYV
-512 NDVVEGMKQIFGG
+512 SEVIDGVKQIFGG
-525 LIEFLTGVF
+525 FIDFLTGVF
-534 TLDWKKAWEGIK
+534 TLDWEKAWEGIK
-546 EIFRGIWNTI
+546 EIFRNICNTI
-556 VGTLEA
+556 VGVFEA
-562 AINLI
+562 TVNLI
-567 IKGINWLIDQLNK
+567 IKGINWLISKLNSLLENSLLAK
-580 IHFEIPDWVPG
+580 GLDLIGIEFRGIPQIPEV
-591 IGGKSFGI
+591 
-599 NISHVGELKIP
+599 HIP

-621 REFMAVLGDQKSGTN
+621 RKFMAVLGDQRNGTN
-636 IETPLATMVQAF
+636 IEAPADLIRQIVREEMNNFGSGEDITIKFTGDLAQLARVLSPEITRQ
-648 KQALAESGYGGSNE
+648 QRNRQRAL
-662 AVLVLD
+662 
-668 KDVLGKVVYRLNKA
+668 
-682 EGTRIGVNLSEMQ
+682 GV
-695 G
+695 

>member
-10 IRVDID
+10 IKADID
-16 DDKAAKKL
+16 DKQAQKELNALEKKIEALQEKLTNKKSARDTLFNQANNLGAQLDQAKAKLAQMKGGGEFFTSDAIKQQEASVASMEKEWNAMNDKL
-24 DKVAKKAEDIQSS
+24 DKQ
-37 LNKGKSITFNMDVSD
+37 N
-52 AEKEIARLRTSIS
+52 
-65 KLEEESEVKRRLMAL
+65 
-80 HDASNDP
+80 
-87 LAANLEAEKNKLASM
+87 AAIREGEAELDRMKAK
-102 QSGDSFYTEAA
+102 SGE
-113 IEAQKEKVAELQKEW
+113 
-128 DEADKQA
+128 
-135 KKYEKELRE
+135 
-144 INVRLD
+144 
-150 VQKNKIGDIANATS
+150 
-164 EAAKLGKQLGNTG
+164 LGKQLGNTG

-207 ALVFTIIARALAAIR
+207 ALVFTIIARALAALR

-322 DINKLSGEGGGGSGI
+322 EINKLSGEGGGGSGI
-337 ILPDFSTAANFA
+337 IQPDFSTAANFA

-364 IVNLFKDVTGFIG
+364 IVNPFKDVTGFIG

-389 NIINFVHH
+389 NIINFVSH
-397 AYILLADLLDFV
+397 ARILLADLLDFV

-448 ISGILTLDLEKMKQ
+448 ISGILTGDLEKMKQ

-471 KTFVLGVFDW
+471 KTFVFGIWDW

-491 WLDESTNG
+491 WLDGKTNG
-499 RFHELIELAKTYV
+499 RFHEIIELAKTYV
-512 NDVVEGMKQIFGG
+512 SDVIDGVKQIFGG
-525 LIEFLTGVF
+525 FIDFLTGVF
-534 TLDWKKAWEGIK
+534 TLDWEKAWEGIK

-556 VGTLEA
+556 VGVLEA
-562 AINLI
+562 AVNLI
-567 IKGINWLIDQLNK
+567 IKGINWLISKLNSLQIK
-580 IHFEIPDWVPG
+580 IPDWL
-591 IGGKSFGI
+591 GGGSFGF
-599 NISHVGELKIP
+599 NIRPIAELQIP
-610 RLAQGAVIPPN
+610 RLAKGAIIPPN
-621 REFMAVLGDQKSGTN
+621 REFMAVLGDQKQGTN
-636 IETPLATMVQAF
+636 IEAPADLIRQIVREEINNFGGGEDITIKFTGDLAQLARVLSPEITRQ
-648 KQALAESGYGGSNE
+648 QRNRQRAL
-662 AVLVLD
+662 
-668 KDVLGKVVYRLNKA
+668 
-682 EGTRIGVNLSEMQ
+682 GV
-695 G
+695 

>member
-10 IRVDID
+10 IKAEID
-16 DDKAAKKL
+16 DKQAQKELNALEKKIEALQEKLTNKKSARDTLFNQANNLGAQLDDAKAKLAHMKGGGEFFTSDAIKQQEAAVASMEKEWNAMNDKL
-24 DKVAKKAEDIQSS
+24 DKQ
-37 LNKGKSITFNMDVSD
+37 N
-52 AEKEIARLRTSIS
+52 
-65 KLEEESEVKRRLMAL
+65 
-80 HDASNDP
+80 
-87 LAANLEAEKNKLASM
+87 AAIREGEAELDRMK
-102 QSGDSFYTEAA
+102 
-113 IEAQKEKVAELQKEW
+113 
-128 DEADKQA
+128 A
-135 KKYEKELRE
+135 KAGE
-144 INVRLD
+144 
-150 VQKNKIGDIANATS
+150 
-164 EAAKLGKQLGNTG
+164 LGKQLGNTG

-207 ALVFTIIARALAAIR
+207 ALVFTIIARALAALR

-322 DINKLSGEGGGGSGI
+322 EINKLSGESGGGSGI
-337 ILPDFSTAANFA
+337 IQPDFSTAANFA

-389 NIINFVHH
+389 NIINFVSH
-397 AYILLADLLDFV
+397 ARILLADLLDFV

-448 ISGILTLDLEKMKQ
+448 ISGILTGDLEKMKQ

-471 KTFVLGVFDW
+471 KTFVFGIWDW

-491 WLDESTNG
+491 WLDGKTNG
-499 RFHELIELAKTYV
+499 RFHEIIELAKTYV
-512 NDVVEGMKQIFGG
+512 SDVIDGVKQIFGG
-525 LIEFLTGVF
+525 FIDFLTGVF
-534 TLDWKKAWEGIK
+534 TLDWEKAWEGIK

-556 VGTLEA
+556 VGVLEA
-562 AINLI
+562 AVNLI
-567 IKGINWLIDQLNK
+567 IKGINWLISKLNSLQIK
-580 IHFEIPDWVPG
+580 IPDWL
-591 IGGKSFGI
+591 GGGPFGF
-599 NISHVGELKIP
+599 NIRPIAELQIP
-610 RLAQGAVIPPN
+610 RLAKGAIIPPN
-621 REFMAVLGDQKSGTN
+621 REFMAVLGDQKQGTN
-636 IETPLATMVQAF
+636 IEAPADLIRQIVREEINNFGGGEDITIKFTGDLAQLARVLSPEITRQ
-648 KQALAESGYGGSNE
+648 QRNRQRAL
-662 AVLVLD
+662 
-668 KDVLGKVVYRLNKA
+668 
-682 EGTRIGVNLSEMQ
+682 GV
-695 G
+695 